1 MASNINLSFNKGEIV
16 WAKVEGFPWWP
27 GQIKKIK
34 KKGDAFQNI
43 YHINFIGHSSYVILP
58 ISKIDKFEE
67 KFEKHSKT
75 KKQNLKL
82 YKSIQKAKKM
92 NELIKNTIFP
102 EINEDEPSSFDDSII
117 LSNSNEIKENKYL
130 NKKVKLNQNYRK
142 NKTKKDK
149 GINTINSGPD
159 IFSNS
164 KNVKINININLTNNN
179 NNTVIS
185 NFNLGKH
192 NILEKKSEKERD
204 FFFGEEEGI
213 LENKKKLIEEKEE
226 NNINNKIKNIMNNLL
241 KYQIEIPNN
250 HIHLSIMNELNNLNN
265 EFIKNQ
271 NNNIYSLIKDIV
283 PILNSLLY
291 NKYDDI
297 VDKSNEILFYII
309 QRVIDEI
316 FLIEEPELN
325 KLEENIKYLDI
336 NLIHKEIIKLFPDKE
351 QKSLRTK
358 IKKIHENKINQD
370 ISLVKNN
377 SSENLTLIN
386 ELFEKFINQDDLNAK
401 SEINLM
407 IKDFYNNIY
416 NKNNNL
422 NNKNAILRKKI
433 CIKLLHL
440 LKQIL
445 PKIDEDDLK
454 KTIIFLEYKIRCEDP
469 DLGEKYIKQIKM
481 FFEKMKYKLNKIK
494 NIF

>member
-1 MASNINLSFNKGEIV
+1 MVSNIETSFLKDEIV

-27 GQIKKIK
+27 GQIKRIIHENDDQFEKI
-34 KKGDAFQNI
+34 Q
-43 YHINFIGHSSYVILP
+43 YQINFIGHSSYIILP
-58 ISKIDKFEE
+58 ISKIDKFED
-67 KFEKHSKT
+67 KFDKYSKNKKH
-75 KKQNLKL
+75 NNRLN
-82 YKSIQKAKKM
+82 KSIKKAQRM
-92 NELIKNTIFP
+92 NEKYKKLISLENDDENSIFSNSSIYLNEENDRIKN
-102 EINEDEPSSFDDSII
+102 NY
-117 LSNSNEIKENKYL
+117 LS
-130 NKKVKLNQNYRK
+130 KKVKFHNHEV
-142 NKTKKDK
+142 KTKKDK

-204 FFFGEEEGI
+204 FFFGEEEEI
-213 LENKKKLIEEKEE
+213 LKTKKKLLEKEE

-250 HIHLSIMNELNNLNN
+250 HIHVSIMNELNNLNN

-316 FLIEEPELN
+316 FLIDEPELN
-325 KLEENIKYLDI
+325 ELEENIKYLDI

-351 QKSLRTK
+351 QKYLRTK
-358 IKKIHENKINQD
+358 SKKIHENKINQD

-377 SSENLTLIN
+377 SSENLNLIN
-386 ELFEKFINQDDLNAK
+386 DLFEKFINQEDLNEK

>member
-1 MASNINLSFNKGEIV
+1 M
-16 WAKVEGFPWWP
+16 
-27 GQIKKIK
+27 
-34 KKGDAFQNI
+34 
-43 YHINFIGHSSYVILP
+43 
-58 ISKIDKFEE
+58 
-67 KFEKHSKT
+67 
-75 KKQNLKL
+75 
-82 YKSIQKAKKM
+82 
-92 NELIKNTIFP
+92 
-102 EINEDEPSSFDDSII
+102 
-117 LSNSNEIKENKYL
+117 
-130 NKKVKLNQNYRK
+130 
-142 NKTKKDK
+142 
-149 GINTINSGPD
+149 
-159 IFSNS
+159 
-164 KNVKINININLTNNN
+164 KINININLTNNN

-213 LENKKKLIEEKEE
+213 LETKKKLIEEKEE

-316 FLIEEPELN
+316 FLIDEPELN
-325 KLEENIKYLDI
+325 ELEENIKYLDI

-351 QKSLRTK
+351 QKYLRTK

-386 ELFEKFINQDDLNAK
+386 DLFEKFINQDDLNAK

>member
-58 ISKIDKFEE
+58 ISKIDKFED

-92 NELIKNTIFP
+92 NELIKNSIFP
-102 EINEDEPSSFDDSII
+102 EINEDESSSFDDSII
-117 LSNSNEIKENKYL
+117 LSNNNEIKEKKYL
-130 NKKVKLNQNYRK
+130 NKKVKLNQNYQK

-192 NILEKKSEKERD
+192 NILEK
-204 FFFGEEEGI
+204 
-213 LENKKKLIEEKEE
+213 EE

-250 HIHLSIMNELNNLNN
+250 HIHVSIMNELNNLNN

-316 FLIEEPELN
+316 FLIDEPELN
-325 KLEENIKYLDI
+325 ELEENIKYLDI

-351 QKSLRTK
+351 QKYLRTK
-358 IKKIHENKINQD
+358 IKKIHENKTNQD

-377 SSENLTLIN
+377 SSENLNLIN
-386 ELFEKFINQDDLNAK
+386 DLFEKFINQEDLNEK

>member
-1 MASNINLSFNKGEIV
+1 
-16 WAKVEGFPWWP
+16 
-27 GQIKKIK
+27 
-34 KKGDAFQNI
+34 
-43 YHINFIGHSSYVILP
+43 
-58 ISKIDKFEE
+58 
-67 KFEKHSKT
+67 
-75 KKQNLKL
+75 
-82 YKSIQKAKKM
+82 
-92 NELIKNTIFP
+92 
-102 EINEDEPSSFDDSII
+102 
-117 LSNSNEIKENKYL
+117 
-130 NKKVKLNQNYRK
+130 
-142 NKTKKDK
+142 
-149 GINTINSGPD
+149 
-159 IFSNS
+159 
-164 KNVKINININLTNNN
+164 
-179 NNTVIS
+179 
-185 NFNLGKH
+185 
-192 NILEKKSEKERD
+192 
-204 FFFGEEEGI
+204 
-213 LENKKKLIEEKEE
+213 
-226 NNINNKIKNIMNNLL
+226 MNNLL

-351 QKSLRTK
+351 QKYLRTK

-433 CIKLLHL
+433 CIKLLYL

-481 FFEKMKYKLNKIK
+481 FFEKIKYKLNKIK